1 MLKASFGL
9 RHPINFI
16 NTAVKTQLAQ
26 ELLSKYLYICICFC
40 DMRKVKTLDELE
52 IEIKSNDSVWLL
64 LIKSGSELSECASA
78 NIADA
83 IKDIRNQ
90 VFLVADVKETKD
102 IHSEYGITTVPSL
115 LEFKNAKLVNV
126 IKGCH
131 QSEHFR
137 AILENVIFV
146 AASSEES
153 KNAKNVIVY
162 STPTC
167 SWCTTLKRHLDA
179 HQVKYREIDVSK
191 DQKAAEAMVRKSGQ
205 QGVPQTEIN
214 GKMIV
219 GFDRNRLNRLLEI
232 N

>member
-1 MLKASFGL
+1 MLKAPFGL

-40 DMRKVKTLDELE
+40 DMRKIKTLDELE
-52 IEIKSNDSVWLL
+52 IEIKTNDSVWLL

-90 VFLVADVKETKD
+90 VFLYADVNETRD
-102 IHSEYGITTVPSL
+102 IHSAFGITSVPSL
-115 LEFKNAKLVNV
+115 LEFKNAKLANV

-131 QSEHFR
+131 GSAHFA
-137 AILENVIFV
+137 AIFENTIFV
-146 AASSEES
+146 AKSSENGKS
-153 KNAKNVIVY
+153 APSVVVY
-162 STPTC
+162 TTPSC
-167 SWCTTLKRHLDA
+167 SWCTTLKRHLDNF
-179 HQVKYREIDVSK
+179 HVKYREIDVSK

-214 GKMIV
+214 GQMIV